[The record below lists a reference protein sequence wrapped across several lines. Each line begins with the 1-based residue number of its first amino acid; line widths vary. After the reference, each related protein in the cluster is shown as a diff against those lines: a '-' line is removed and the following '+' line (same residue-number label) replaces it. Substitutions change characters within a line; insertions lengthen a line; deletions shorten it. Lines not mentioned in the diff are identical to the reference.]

1 MTVRGCGWCRARGP
15 GLQNNG
21 RMRRPTPLSADLDRD
36 GFTVQTAADRGLQ
49 RGRLRAADLTAPFHG
64 VRRVGEPTTI
74 EELAR
79 SYAARMPPGGRFT
92 HTTSAQLLGLR
103 MPEAFREHALHVG
116 VPRPARAPRGRGV
129 IGHQVDAG
137 SPTLGMG
144 GLPLTPAFETW
155 LQCATLLSADDLII
169 MGDGLL
175 RRFKPWASMAGL
187 AEAVSQAAGCRG
199 AAILREALASIR
211 PGTDSARETMLRLIV
226 VRAGFPEPEVNG
238 PIVNRYGAT
247 IAHGDLV
254 FREKKVILEYEGRH
268 HADDERQ
275 FSIDIARLDEL
286 MEEGWRVIRVDK
298 RLMAARATLFGKIET
313 ALAR

>member
-1 MTVRGCGWCRARGP
+1 
-15 GLQNNG
+15 
-21 RMRRPTPLSADLDRD
+21 MRRPNPLPVDLDPA
-36 GFTVQTAADRGLQ
+36 GFAVQTAAENDVQ

-79 SYAARMPPGGRFT
+79 TYAARMPTGGRFT

-103 MPEAFREHALHVG
+103 MPESFREDALHVA
-116 VPRPARAPRGRGV
+116 VPRPVRAPRGRRV
-129 IGHQVDAG
+129 IGHQVDGG
-137 SPTLGMG
+137 SATLSRK
-144 GLPLTPAFETW
+144 GLSLTPAVETW
-155 LQCATLLSADDLII
+155 LQCAVLLTADDLVL
-169 MGDGLL
+169 MGDGLVK
-175 RRFKPWASMAGL
+175 RFKPWATI
-187 AEAVSQAAGCRG
+187 AELVEAARQAAGCRG
-199 AAILREALASIR
+199 ASILREALASIR

-254 FREKKVILEYEGRH
+254 FRKQKVILEYEGRH
-268 HADDERQ
+268 HADDGQ
-275 FSIDIARLDEL
+275 FSIDIARLDEI
-286 MEEGWRVIRVDK
+286 MEEKWRVIRVDK
-298 RLMAARATLFGKIET
+298 HLMAARATLFGKIAT

>member
-1 MTVRGCGWCRARGP
+1 
-15 GLQNNG
+15 
-21 RMRRPTPLSADLDRD
+21 
-36 GFTVQTAADRGLQ
+36 
-49 RGRLRAADLTAPFHG
+49 
-64 VRRVGEPTTI
+64 
-74 EELAR
+74 
-79 SYAARMPPGGRFT
+79 
-92 HTTSAQLLGLR
+92 
-103 MPEAFREHALHVG
+103 
-116 VPRPARAPRGRGV
+116 
-129 IGHQVDAG
+129 
-137 SPTLGMG
+137 
-144 GLPLTPAFETW
+144 
-155 LQCATLLSADDLII
+155 

-175 RRFKPWASMAGL
+175 SRFKPWASMVGL

-298 RLMAARATLFGKIET
+298 HLMAARATLFGKIET